1 MGASR
6 HTFALGC
13 ALALACG
20 GTSIPLPVR
29 GPEPPRAAFEDV
41 PDAPPPG
48 HPEIVRLTPNPKAV
62 WIAGQWERVD
72 GKWRW
77 ARGGW
82 GVPPKG
88 ARFTGFRV
96 RRERDG
102 LLRFAAARW
111 TDAAGQSVEVERLQD
126 AEP

>member
-1 MGASR
+1 M
-6 HTFALGC
+6 TDL
-13 ALALACG
+13 
-20 GTSIPLPVR
+20 
-29 GPEPPRAAFEDV
+29 PRAILIDLDDTILSAFGR
-41 PDAPPPG
+41 A
-48 HPEIVRLTPNPKAV
+48 
-62 WIAGQWERVD
+62 AGQWERVD
-72 GKWRW
+72 SKWRW